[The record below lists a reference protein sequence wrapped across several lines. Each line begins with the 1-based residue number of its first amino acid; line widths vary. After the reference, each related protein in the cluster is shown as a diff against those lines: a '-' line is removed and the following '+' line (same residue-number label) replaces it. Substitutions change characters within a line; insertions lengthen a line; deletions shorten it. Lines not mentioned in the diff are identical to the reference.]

1 MNGNDKCSS
10 RSQNQRRVVSLK
22 LIRTVAKPASQKPA
36 FDFAWH
42 YIKGFSRNMQRYID
56 SGNTDRDAL
65 KRSVYFGVKYVAATS
80 NQKTEDPKRLLS
92 LAHGVKL
99 AIAELS
105 PTELVAIFPVQ
116 KSYNGQ
122 RTESKDYFYTMDQ
135 LNAHGM
141 QTQIGDAVDDMLWDF
156 RNLDIEFFTIRCMG
170 LIDEIRRMDGQPG
183 LIESHFGIKPRFLCK
198 DAQGKE
204 FVFDPATGRTA
215 KVKPRTRMHVVGK
228 RR

>member
-1 MNGNDKCSS
+1 M
-10 RSQNQRRVVSLK
+10 K
-22 LIRTVAKPASQKPA
+22 LIRTVAKPASQKTA

-42 YIKGFSRNMQRYID
+42 YINGFIRNMQRYID

-65 KRSVYFGVKYVAATS
+65 KRSVYFGVKYVAG

-92 LAHGVKL
+92 FAHVVKL

-105 PTELVAIFPVQ
+105 PAELIAIFPVQ
-116 KSYNGQ
+116 KAYNGQ

-141 QTQIGDAVDDMLWDF
+141 KTKIGDAVDDMLWDF
-156 RNLDIEFFTIRCMG
+156 RNLDIEFFTIRCLG

-183 LIESHFGIKPRFLCK
+183 LIEAHFGIKPRFLCK
-198 DAQGKE
+198 NAQGKE
-204 FVFDPATGRTA
+204 FLFDPATGRTA

>member
-1 MNGNDKCSS
+1 MTHSGGRYGGRLHNQEGNM
-10 RSQNQRRVVSLK
+10 K
-22 LIRTVAKPASQKPA
+22 LIRTAVKPASQKPA
-36 FDFAWH
+36 FDFAGH
-42 YIKGFSRNMQRYID
+42 YINGFIRNMQRYID

-65 KRSVYFGVKYVAATS
+65 KRSVYFGVKYVAG

-92 LAHGVKL
+92 FAHVVKL

-105 PTELVAIFPVQ
+105 PAELIAIFPVQ
-116 KSYNGQ
+116 KAYNGQ

-141 QTQIGDAVDDMLWDF
+141 KTKIGDAVDDMLWDF
-156 RNLDIEFFTIRCMG
+156 RNLDIEFFTIRCLG

-183 LIESHFGIKPRFLCK
+183 LIEAHFGIKPRFLCK
-198 DAQGKE
+198 NAQGKE
-204 FVFDPATGRTA
+204 FLFDPATGRTA